1 MDTFYAVFIYQA
13 KTRNT
18 NDKKQ
23 KFAGALQNVC
33 FIRVRNSQ
41 GKQLYLLFQ

>member
-1 MDTFYAVFIYQA
+1 MDTFYVVFIYQA

-33 FIRVRNSQ
+33 FNRVRNSQ
-41 GKQLYLLFQ
+41 GKQLHLPFQ